1 MAYHSEGD
9 TVAPTHTTWILAT
22 ALAAGLLV
30 SGGRAAAQGVID
42 DQWAGEAQQISAL
55 TTGFDAQF
63 DRPAVVFGA
72 ADAARYER
80 IFSLQESGRWV
91 DADKVITQLSDRLL
105 MGQVLAQRYLHS
117 DYRTK
122 YAELSYWLASYSDH
136 PQARRLHALA
146 MRRKPA
152 KVAAPPA
159 PVRPDGSSYGPI
171 NYGPADIRPPA
182 HAGLS
187 NKQRADAHQV
197 QREFKSLLRGG
208 GTMAARTLLESTR
221 AQRVLS
227 KGEIAFNEAR
237 IARAYFS
244 EGDDR
249 LALDWAL
256 KAKKRSAE
264 YAPDAHWIAGLASW
278 RMGKTD
284 QARIHFT
291 AGSERRDISPWSIS
305 ANAYWAA
312 RASLTGGRPA
322 AFNRL
327 LGVAAAYPRTFY
339 GLLARY
345 TLGIPVTFQWESPEA
360 KARQL
365 AELASVPAGRRS
377 IALVQIGA
385 LAEAEDE
392 MRALAGSGT
401 ANGLTRSIMALAD
414 QSGLAALSIRLASV
428 LFAGSG
434 LDGALYPVP
443 QWQPKGGFRVDRA
456 LIYALI
462 RKESLFDPN
471 AKSWAGARGLM
482 QLMPGTAAFV
492 ANDKAYANTKRDKLL
507 EPEHN
512 LELGQTYIE
521 ILLADPS
528 IKGDL
533 FQLVAAWNG
542 GPGNLQRWWRKS
554 NHMNDPLLFIES
566 LPAPET
572 RAFIE
577 QVLAN
582 YWIYRSRLGQDAPSL
597 AALAEGRWPE
607 YVSRDP
613 IIQQV
618 AENKP

>member
-1 MAYHSEGD
+1 MHCRFDHGVGAIDMLVRGPVESH
-9 TVAPTHTTWILAT
+9 
-22 ALAAGLLV
+22 LAAVVLHLHISRLADPQFRVEGYGLPGVAIHHL
-30 SGGRAAAQGVID
+30 GCAA
-42 DQWAGEAQQISAL
+42 
-55 TTGFDAQF
+55 
-63 DRPAVVFGA
+63 
-72 ADAARYER
+72 
-80 IFSLQESGRWV
+80 GRWTLANQFV
-91 DADKVITQLSDRLL
+91 MSDVKAYPDVSAFHPNLDPVAFEDKGWRFERA
-105 MGQVLAQRYLHS
+105 G
-117 DYRTK
+117 
-122 YAELSYWLASYSDH
+122 
-136 PQARRLHALA
+136 
-146 MRRKPA
+146 KPRCE
-152 KVAAPPA
+152 V
-159 PVRPDGSSYGPI
+159 
-171 NYGPADIRPPA
+171 
-182 HAGLS
+182 
-187 NKQRADAHQV
+187 
-197 QREFKSLLRGG
+197 
-208 GTMAARTLLESTR
+208 
-221 AQRVLS
+221 
-227 KGEIAFNEAR
+227 
-237 IARAYFS
+237 
-244 EGDDR
+244 
-249 LALDWAL
+249 
-256 KAKKRSAE
+256 
-264 YAPDAHWIAGLASW
+264 
-278 RMGKTD
+278 
-284 QARIHFT
+284 
-291 AGSERRDISPWSIS
+291 
-305 ANAYWAA
+305 
-312 RASLTGGRPA
+312 TGGRPA
-322 AFNRL
+322 DFNRL